1 MAACMVGWAHSP
13 FGRFDQEDLESLIV
27 GVARQALADSNVG
40 AEEVDGIWLGNLNG
54 GFVPDSF
61 CSSLVL
67 QADAGLRGR
76 RPRGWKTPAPPAPR
90 QSIPPSTPSRPDN
103 AGSRWSSAPKK

>member
-1 MAACMVGWAHSP
+1 MAACMVGWAHSL
-13 FGRFDQEDLESLIV
+13 FGRFDHEDLESLIV
-27 GVARQALADSNVG
+27 GVARQALADSKVD

-67 QADAGLRGR
+67 QADAGLRWAPATR
-76 RPRGWKTPAPPAPR
+76 VKTPAPPAPP
-90 QSIPPSTPSRPDN
+90 QCIPPSTLSTPDN
-103 AGSRWSSAPKK
+103 ARLRWSSAPKK